1 MGGGGQ
7 HGGWWWVVVG
17 STVGCGGQQH
27 ASSSCVV
34 LVCGPFLSP
43 SPPAASH
50 LKSRLPELLKAVA
63 DTDPGQGVHDS
74 GLTEVSPEVL
84 HTLLLYLLDRTQNKL
99 GLSQDAVEAF
109 VATIRRGG

>member
-1 MGGGGQ
+1 MVLRIPSVKSSSSTVGGGGQ
-7 HGGWWWVVVG
+7 
-17 STVGCGGQQH
+17 QY

-34 LVCGPFLSP
+34 LACGPFLSP
-43 SPPAASH
+43 PSAASH

-84 HTLLLYLLDRTQNKL
+84 HTLLLYLLDRTQDKL